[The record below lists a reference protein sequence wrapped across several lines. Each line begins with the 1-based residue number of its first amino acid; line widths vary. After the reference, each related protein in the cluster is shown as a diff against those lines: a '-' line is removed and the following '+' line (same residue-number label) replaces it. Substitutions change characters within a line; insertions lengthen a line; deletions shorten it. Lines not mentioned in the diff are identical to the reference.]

1 MSYMEAYKNE
11 FWEKNITDPETQKE
25 KIMYT

>member
-11 FWEKNITDPETQKE
+11 FWEKNIADPETQKE